1 MLKIKD
7 LTVKVQDKT
16 ILNKISMTI
25 ENNSTHILFGPNG
38 VGKSTIGKVIMN
50 SEDYVVG
57 GSILYN
63 DKNLLKMDT
72 FEIASEGIFYL
83 SQNPIAIEG
92 VTNAEML
99 RVILS
104 KHKSVDLYEFNKKLE
119 TLCEK
124 LDIPK
129 SFIHREINLGMSG
142 GERKKNEL
150 LHLWMLEPSFVIV
163 DEVDSGLDVDALKI
177 VMRSIKEYQKKYEA
191 SLLFITHNPLVL
203 KYLKPDKVHIL
214 SDSSTL
220 ETGDISLVKKI
231 EEEGFNDKR
240 L

>member
-7 LTVKVQDKT
+7 LTVSVEDKT
-16 ILNKISMTI
+16 ILNKFNLTI
-25 ENNSTHILFGPNG
+25 NIGEIHILFGPNG

-50 SEDYVVG
+50 SEDYNVS

-63 DKNLLKMDT
+63 EKELLELNT
-72 FEIASEGIFYL
+72 NEIAKEGVFYL

-99 RVILS
+99 RTILS
-104 KHKSVDLYEFNKKLE
+104 EHKRVNLYEFNKKLE
-119 TLCEK
+119 ELCKK

-129 SFIHREINLGMSG
+129 SFIHREINMGMSG

-150 LHLWMLEPSFVIV
+150 LHLWMLEPSFVII
-163 DEVDSGLDVDALKI
+163 DEVDSGLDVDALKV
-177 VMRSIKEYQKKYEA
+177 VMKSVKEYQTKYKA
-191 SLLFITHNPLVL
+191 SILFITHNPAILN
-203 KYLKPDKVHIL
+203 YLKPDKVHVL
-214 SDSSTL
+214 NNDSTL

-231 EEEGFNDKR
+231 EEEGFND
-240 L
+240 